1 MIVDFN
7 VCADTMTT
15 GSVFHCLRGLPV
27 YIVQRMLAE
36 PLAARHIVVGVPFC
50 VAFADVMLVCGK
62 SVNERSNLS
71 AGAQSTALNNRAT
84 LLNTD
89 GALPTT
95 YKVDNLLSSSPRD
108 GDNCISMHV
117 CWDYCDSKERH

>member
-1 MIVDFN
+1 MTVDFN

-71 AGAQSTALNNRAT
+71 STVVICTTKLALARMVTISNRVY
-84 LLNTD
+84 
-89 GALPTT
+89 T
-95 YKVDNLLSSSPRD
+95 YQFLDLHAIAWLYPFACRL
-108 GDNCISMHV
+108 
-117 CWDYCDSKERH
+117 R